1 MKRILFILFLLL
13 LFIPLTASA
22 SNDLVDLTK
31 TILMI
36 LSPVIVGAFTALTA
50 KLFKFLGINVDN
62 TIIERCFA
70 EIIQFILEME
80 SKTTLTSQEKFSK
93 VVDKTYSMLS
103 KKEQAVLVKRYGSIE
118 NAVEVCFQGTAVA
131 LKKSKT
137 NFAYKKTNPPPVV

>member
-1 MKRILFILFLLL
+1 MKKSILLIALMILTFFLV
-13 LFIPLTASA
+13 AA
-22 SNDLVDLTK
+22 DGGNWADLTK

-62 TIIERCFA
+62 TIIKRCFA

-80 SKTTLTSQEKFSK
+80 SKTTMTANEKFNK
-93 VVDKTYSMLS
+93 VVDKTYAMLS

-131 LKKSKT
+131 LKKSKS
-137 NFAYKKTNPPPVV
+137 NVA